1 MRMGN
6 GERGAGN
13 GRRNGEGDRLSGGPP
28 RMTRARSAGGVACA
42 SSPGFGASPE
52 VACKPGP
59 VPSRRCRR
67 AGEDHSSRRRIA
79 APLEH
84 SYPCTGT
91 PRSAS
96 GGPPSTVRLF
106 ELAPGGACPA
116 AGHPAVAR
124 GLLPHDFKLA
134 CASTPVASQPPALRR
149 PSALWFLL
157 RFPSGHPGSP
167 LTTSLPFGARTF
179 LPRAVR
185 ARRRSSV
192 HLRHGESL
200 ACAPACGRGAGARAP
215 GGAIPSPAALARARR
230 PETAGPWPKCA
241 LRVTFR

>member
-1 MRMGN
+1 
-6 GERGAGN
+6 
-13 GRRNGEGDRLSGGPP
+13 
-28 RMTRARSAGGVACA
+28 VACA

-52 VACKPGP
+52 VASKPGP

-84 SYPCTGT
+84 SYPCTDT
-91 PRSAS
+91 PKSAS

-134 CASTPVASQPPALRR
+134 CASTLAASQPPALPR

-167 LTTSLPFGARTF
+167 LTTSLPCGARTF
-179 LPRAVR
+179 LPRAVI

-192 HLRHGESL
+192 HLRHGERL
-200 ACAPACGRGAGARAP
+200 GGRP
-215 GGAIPSPAALARARR
+215 GGRNRRRTWGRSRPARR
-230 PETAGPWPKCA
+230 AHR
-241 LRVTFR
+241 RV